1 MDEGVQKADEGKA
14 RQGQGEIKAMSEK
27 ADSRNYGMGYTFK
40 RGLTWWV
47 QYSFDGTRHRE
58 SSHSQKEAD
67 ATKLL
72 KRRIAEMEGGHVVG
86 AAGERLTVPQLCDNL
101 IAHLKLEGAKAVPS
115 FESHLKPIR
124 KAFAL
129 VRAARLTTK
138 QIRHYVEERKAAEKA
153 HATINRETG
162 ALRQALNLAH
172 KDGLLRYV
180 PHVPMLTEDNA
191 RQGFFERADF
201 EAIVAKLDD
210 PINDVA
216 RFAYL
221 TGWRRGEVVPLRWAR
236 VNRQA
241 HEIRLATSKN
251 GEPRVL
257 GYDEGSD
264 LDALIERRWQ
274 ESGGSEYVFHSDG
287 APVVD
292 FRKAWARACRAAGLV
307 KPCDSCDGVP
317 AKEDD
322 ANRCRRCDGHGT
334 VPSHLF
340 HDFRRTAVRDMV
352 RAGVPETVAMSI
364 SGHKTR
370 SVFDRYNIADEKD
383 RREAQRRVQAYRATQ
398 PSERERD
405 NVIPM
410 GGSSAA

>member
-1 MDEGVQKADEGKA
+1 
-14 RQGQGEIKAMSEK
+14 MSK
-27 ADSRNYGMGYTFK
+27 VDRRYGMGQVFQ
-40 RGLTWWV
+40 RGLTYWIA
-47 QYSFDGTRHRE
+47 YSFQGTRYRE
-58 SSHSQKEAD
+58 SSDSTKEAD
-67 ATKLL
+67 ANKLL
-72 KRRIAEMEGGHVVG
+72 KKRIAEMEGGHVIG

-101 IAHLKLEGAKAVPS
+101 IDHLKLKGAKAIPS
-115 FESHLKPIR
+115 FGSHLKPIR
-124 KAFAL
+124 AAFARIRAVGL
-129 VRAARLTTK
+129 TTEQVRAY
-138 QIRHYVEERKAAEKA
+138 IEERRAAGKAN
-153 HATINRETG
+153 ATINRETG
-162 ALRQALNLAH
+162 ALRQALNLARE
-172 KDGLLRYV
+172 DGLLRYV

-216 RFAYL
+216 RFGYL
-221 TGWRRGEVVPLRWAR
+221 TGWRRGEVVPLPWAR

-241 HEIRLATSKN
+241 REIRLATSKN

-274 ESGGSEYVFHSDG
+274 VSGGSEYVFHSDG

-292 FRKAWARACRAAGLV
+292 FRKVWARACRAAGLV
-307 KPCDSCDGVP
+307 KPCDTCDGVP
-317 AKEDD
+317 AKDED
-322 ANRCRRCDGHGT
+322 AETCRRCYGHGT
-334 VPSHLF
+334 VPSRLY

-370 SVFDRYNIADEKD
+370 SVFDRYNITDEKD

-398 PSERERD
+398 PSERQGD